1 MITLPLQLEQHINH
15 IAEVEQIPV
24 SSWVAQKLA
33 EIVEDYEDAKK
44 LEMAWNEFET
54 SGMSALSLDE
64 LNCSKIYKSH

>member
-1 MITLPLQLEQHINH
+1 MITLPLQLEQHITH
-15 IAEVEQIPV
+15 IAKIEQIPV

-44 LEMAWNEFET
+44 LETAWNEFET

-64 LNCSKIYKSH
+64 LNHEMDS